1 MIRAISAAL
10 ILATSSSLA
19 LAQADITADDYTA
32 IVASVLVYGEKC
44 KSITP
49 DVPDQVFKN
58 LAPLQRKYGKTVKN
72 GFPIETSIKMQAAVM
87 MGKLEKEP
95 DEIGSW
101 CQTIYETLIEK

>member
-44 KSITP
+44 
-49 DVPDQVFKN
+49 
-58 LAPLQRKYGKTVKN
+58 
-72 GFPIETSIKMQAAVM
+72 
-87 MGKLEKEP
+87 
-95 DEIGSW
+95 
-101 CQTIYETLIEK
+101 

>member
-1 MIRAISAAL
+1 
-10 ILATSSSLA
+10 
-19 LAQADITADDYTA
+19 
-32 IVASVLVYGEKC
+32 
-44 KSITP
+44 
-49 DVPDQVFKN
+49 
-58 LAPLQRKYGKTVKN
+58 LQRKYGKTVKN